1 MRHIL
6 FTTAWYPNRKV
17 AGDGVFIRKHARAV
31 AREHRVAV
39 LMVQSDP
46 VIRGRHIEME
56 VHRGSDGETLDEV
69 LVYVP
74 KVHREWPV
82 LTSLLRF
89 YWYMAGTWRGYR
101 EVRRLWQGRQPDV
114 CHVNVLTRA
123 GWLPWIL
130 WKCRRIPYI
139 ITEHWSRYGRAGEFP
154 SSRLQWMFARCVVR
168 EAAFVC
174 PVSSNLQ
181 QNMLRW
187 GLENPRYNLV
197 GNVVDTQTFFA
208 SSLPE
213 DKIRRIVHVSWM
225 RDDAKNIS
233 GMLRVLAQ
241 LKKRRRD
248 FELLLVGEGNDRPR
262 LEQLSVSLGLEDC
275 VSFLSARQGAALAKI
290 LSEAAFLLMFSN
302 YENQPVSVLEA
313 MSCGRPV
320 VATRVGDLPSMTE
333 GRGLLVEPG
342 DEKALL
348 EAVDKMLDRY
358 IDYHPLLLHVY
369 VSARH
374 SPEAI
379 AAEFSELYRRAIERD
394 F

>member
-1 MRHIL
+1 MRHVL
-6 FTTAWYPNRKV
+6 FTTAWYPNRKE
-17 AGDGVFIRKHARAV
+17 AGDGVFVRKHALAI
-31 AREHRVAV
+31 ARSHRVAV

-46 VIRGRHIEME
+46 AIRGHRIETE
-56 VHRGSDGETLDEV
+56 VHRNGNGGTLDEI

-101 EVRRLWQGRQPDV
+101 AVRGLWQGRRPDI

-123 GWLPWIL
+123 GLLPWFL
-130 WKCRRIPYI
+130 WKRRHIPYI

-154 SSRLQWMFARCVVR
+154 KNRLQWMFARRVVK

-181 QNMLRW
+181 RNMQRW
-187 GLENPRYNLV
+187 KLENARYKLV
-197 GNVVDTQTFFA
+197 GNVVDTETFVETP
-208 SSLPE
+208 LPQE
-213 DKIRRIVHVSWM
+213 GIKRIVHVSWM

-233 GMLRVLAQ
+233 GMLHVVAR
-241 LKKRRRD
+241 LKERRQD
-248 FELLLVGEGNDRPR
+248 FELLLIGEGNDRASLER
-262 LEQLSVSLGLEDC
+262 LSMELGLGDH
-275 VSFLSARQGAALAKI
+275 VSFLHARQGAALAET
-290 LSEAAFLLMFSN
+290 LSQGAFLLMFSN

-313 MSCGRPV
+313 MACGRPV
-320 VATRVGDLPSMTE
+320 VATQVGDLATMAE
-333 GRGLLVEPG
+333 GRGVLVAPG
-342 DEKALL
+342 DEEALL
-348 EAVDKMLDRY
+348 EAVDTMLDRY
-358 IDYHPLLLHVY
+358 TAYSPAALHDY
-369 VSARH
+369 VSARY
-374 SPEAI
+374 SPAAI